1 MPQYEYKC
9 LNDHYHTEDRSILE
23 DQRVD
28 RCLICNEILKQIYN
42 PPLITLKGK
51 GFYKNSK

>member
-9 LNDHYHTEDRSILE
+9 INDHYHTEDRSILE
-23 DQRVD
+23 DQKVD

-42 PPLITLKGK
+42 PPLITLKGH